1 MAAESNSRESN
12 PALSNWGMYFRYMA
26 AFIFVIILFAGVGL
40 QIFSAGNLY
49 NVPLS
54 SYCQAY
60 SGTPDFSTTVS
71 FKELANTALAK
82 RQTCLA
88 LNGTKRDS
96 CCSLVGGYSG
106 LCASPG
112 VNVGIGIKSNGTIGS
127 AQSKMRLMTELLG
140 NFFGVSSASRYDEAN
155 AEFWC
160 KNCPNDVRKNC
171 PFKPT
176 DSGSAISDAK
186 LCSCPGGV
194 ISKPGQAF
202 WATIGDAALASDF
215 IRCSDKAVVYKAW
228 IQALFPEFTTNHLDQ
243 AAGRF
248 LTKCYQGRAVVGYI
262 LVIGPALG
270 LVSGMFS
277 VASLFPA
284 LANSVVPAIG
294 FQITMLAVALEFVA
308 FWPLSFTGAAS
319 LISRYSFCAG
329 LSYPVVLNASAP
341 KASIASSTPRAAP
354 VFYNGSP
361 CYDLNSEGQHAENPF
376 VQQVCNT
383 HLPFLFPSS
392 HACFHSLVHRNGHF
406 PVLAH
411 TALVLLVP
419 HLSPHL
425 QYVACMAEQRL
436 MCCVAQLG
444 VFNAGFLTG
453 GVLVIVS
460 LVLLLAILSRHA
472 DAVFERK
479 LAGKPSGSA
488 KP

>member
-1 MAAESNSRESN
+1 MAAESSSRESSH
-12 PALSNWGMYFRYMA
+12 ALSNWGMYFRYMA
-26 AFIFVIILFAGVGL
+26 AFIFTVILFSGVGL

-82 RQTCLA
+82 RQACLT
-88 LNGTKRDS
+88 LNGTKRDT
-96 CCSLVGGYSG
+96 CCSLIGGYSG
-106 LCASPG
+106 LCSSPG
-112 VNVGIGIKSNGTIGS
+112 INVGIGIKSNGTLGS
-127 AQSKMRLMTELLG
+127 AQFKMRLMTELLG
-140 NFFGVSSASRYDEAN
+140 NFFGVASASRYDEAN

-176 DSGSAISDAK
+176 GSGSSISDDK

-215 IRCSDKAVVYKAW
+215 IRCSDKAVVYKSW

-243 AAGRF
+243 ASGRF
-248 LTKCYQGRAVVGYI
+248 LTKCFQGRAVVGYI

-270 LVSGMFS
+270 LISGILS

-341 KASIASSTPRAAP
+341 KAGVAASSPRAAP

-376 VQQVCNT
+376 VQQVCST
-383 HLPFLFPSS
+383 TQPSS
-392 HACFHSLVHRNGHF
+392 
-406 PVLAH
+406 
-411 TALVLLVP
+411 
-419 HLSPHL
+419 
-425 QYVACMAEQRL
+425 
-436 MCCVAQLG
+436 
-444 VFNAGFLTG
+444 
-453 GVLVIVS
+453 
-460 LVLLLAILSRHA
+460 SR
-472 DAVFERK
+472 
-479 LAGKPSGSA
+479 P
-488 KP
+488 P